1 MREYSIPTLVDIP
14 AAASLTDVVF
24 SRASQDPHAVIMRK
38 LSNGNGRWED
48 VTAGE
53 FRDEVTRLAKGLVAA
68 GIEPG
73 DRVAL
78 MSRTRY
84 EWTLIDYAIWTAGG
98 VTVPVYETSSAYEVE
113 WILSDSGARAAF
125 AETSKHAETIEEVR
139 GKVPALEQVW
149 PIEGTNGQALGP
161 GPGDVTDEQLE
172 QRRTARKAADLATIV
187 YTSGTTGQPKGCEI
201 THGNLLYVRNAVQG
215 PLVDLFEGGG
225 SSTLLFLPL
234 AHVFARIIQVGCL
247 ESGAILGHWPDTRTV
262 AQALPEYKPTF
273 LLAVPRVFEKV
284 YNTAQ
289 QQAAASQAKSRI
301 FGAAVDTAVAWS
313 ESQGTGGSEGRTGAV
328 LRLRHALFDRLV
340 YAKLRAA
347 VGGQVGYAIS
357 GGAPL
362 GERLGH
368 FFRGAG
374 ITILEGYGLTETSAA
389 AIVNKPSR
397 NKIGTVGQPLPGGGV
412 MIDDDGEI
420 LLHGPN
426 IFLGYWRNEEASA
439 EALDQERWL
448 RTGDLG
454 SLDEEGFL
462 RITGRKKELIVTA
475 GGKNVAPAVLEDR
488 LRAHPLISQALVVG
502 DQRPYV
508 ACLIT
513 LDPEALEFW
522 KKQHDHPVDADMNDD
537 PELIADI
544 QSAVD
549 DANKAVSRAESIRR
563 FRILD
568 SDFTEANGYLTPS
581 LKVRRNLVVKDYTGD
596 IDALYAQ
603 TS

>member
-1 MREYSIPTLVDIP
+1 VREYSIPTLVDIP
-14 AAASLTDVVF
+14 AAASLADVVF
-24 SRASQDPHAVIMRK
+24 TRASQDPHAVIMRK
-38 LSNGNGRWED
+38 LSDGRWED
-48 VTAGE
+48 VTAEE
-53 FRDEVTRLAKGLVAA
+53 FRDEVTRLAKGLMAA

-84 EWTLIDYAIWTAGG
+84 EWTLIDYAIWAAGG

-113 WILSDSGARAAF
+113 WILSNSGARAAF
-125 AETSKHAETIEEVR
+125 AETSQHAETIGEIR
-139 GKVPALEQVW
+139 DRVPALEQVW
-149 PIEGTNGQALGP
+149 PIEGTSGQGLGP
-161 GPGDVTDEQLE
+161 DLGDVTDEQLE
-172 QRRTARKAADLATIV
+172 ERRTSRRAADLATIV
-187 YTSGTTGQPKGCEI
+187 YTSGTTGQPKGCDI

-215 PLVDLFEGGG
+215 PLLDLFEVSE

-262 AQALPEYKPTF
+262 AQALPEFKPTF

-289 QQAAASQAKSRI
+289 QQAAASQVKSRI
-301 FGAAVDTAVAWS
+301 FGAAVETAVAWS
-313 ESQGTGGSEGRTGAV
+313 QSQGTGGSEGRTGAA

-340 YAKLRAA
+340 YTKLRAA
-347 VGGQVGYAIS
+347 IGGQVGYAIS

-374 ITILEGYGLTETSAA
+374 ITILEGYGLTETAAA

-397 NKIGTVGQPLPGGGV
+397 NKIGTVGLPLPGGGV
-412 MIDDDGEI
+412 KIADDGEI
-420 LLHGPN
+420 LLHGAN
-426 IFLGYWRNEEASA
+426 IFAGYWQNKEATA
-439 EALDQERWL
+439 ETFDEAGWL

-488 LRAHPLISQALVVG
+488 LRAHPLVSQALVVG

>member
-1 MREYSIPTLVDIP
+1 VREYSIPTLVDIP
-14 AAASLTDVVF
+14 AAASLADVVF
-24 SRASQDPHAVIMRK
+24 TRASQDPHAVIMRK
-38 LSNGNGRWED
+38 LSDGRWED
-48 VTAGE
+48 VTAEE
-53 FRDEVTRLAKGLVAA
+53 FRDEVTRLAKGLMAA

-84 EWTLIDYAIWTAGG
+84 EWTLIDYAIWAAGG

-113 WILSDSGARAAF
+113 WILSNSGARAAF
-125 AETSKHAETIEEVR
+125 AETSQHAETIGEIR
-139 GKVPALEQVW
+139 DRVPALEQVW
-149 PIEGTNGQALGP
+149 PIEGTSGQGLGP
-161 GPGDVTDEQLE
+161 DLGDVTDEQLE
-172 QRRTARKAADLATIV
+172 ERRTSRRAADLATIV
-187 YTSGTTGQPKGCEI
+187 YTSGTTGQPKGCDI

-215 PLVDLFEGGG
+215 PLLDLFEVSE

-262 AQALPEYKPTF
+262 AQALPEFKPTF

-289 QQAAASQAKSRI
+289 QQAAASQVKSRI
-301 FGAAVDTAVAWS
+301 FGAAVETAVAWS
-313 ESQGTGGSEGRTGAV
+313 QSQGTGGSEGRTGAA

-340 YAKLRAA
+340 YTKLRAA
-347 VGGQVGYAIS
+347 IGGQVGYAIS

-374 ITILEGYGLTETSAA
+374 ITILEGYGLTETAAA

-397 NKIGTVGQPLPGGGV
+397 NKIGTVGLPLPGGGV
-412 MIDDDGEI
+412 KIADDGEI
-420 LLHGPN
+420 LLHGAN
-426 IFLGYWRNEEASA
+426 IFAGYWQNKEATA
-439 EALDQERWL
+439 ETFDEAGWL

-475 GGKNVAPAVLEDR
+475 GGKNVAPAVLEDG
-488 LRAHPLISQALVVG
+488 LRSHPLISQALVVG

-508 ACLIT
+508 ASLIT
-513 LDPEALEFW
+513 LDPEAVEFW
-522 KKQHDHPVDADMNDD
+522 KKQHDRPADADVSHD
-537 PELIADI
+537 PELMADI

-549 DANKAVSRAESIRR
+549 DANQAVSRAESIRR

-568 SDFTEANGYLTPS
+568 SDFTETNGYLTPS
-581 LKVRRNLVVKDYTGD
+581 LKVRRNVVVKDYAGE

-603 TS
+603 NP